1 MINNLNELK
10 RNEKLTLRKV
20 GDQFY
25 MLCGTDCYEVNN
37 IGASIVNAIGKD
49 ITISVLCEKLSGKYD
64 FPDVEQIRRDVYS
77 FIDFL
82 ISEGMLTSG

>member
-10 RNEKLTLRKV
+10 RNEKLAIRKV

-25 MLCGTDCYEVNN
+25 LVCGRDCYEVND
-37 IGASIVNAIGKD
+37 IGAVIVNAIGKD
-49 ITISVLCEKLSGKYD
+49 MPISVLCEKLSIKYD
-64 FPDVEQIRRDVYS
+64 FSDLEKIRQDVYS

-82 ISEGMLTSG
+82 VSEDLLKSD